1 MNIHCAASAPTPD
14 QFYYDDQTVASQ
26 PLSPLP
32 LPRLYTTNIT
42 SPEPSNV
49 EQNPTNQ
56 GHVRLFAQPP
66 ISQRP
71 LTSHGQLNSPH
82 ESAYVNDSL
91 HLPQQPPVN
100 VEPVEPSF
108 NPMQWMANVTSLG
121 MNSDK
126 PTDGS
131 LHGVI
136 MAVDSFQKGVVDK
149 MAFMRQNHA
158 SMWPPEMWDTITRN
172 VTARADALQQT
183 VTSWRQFDKACN
195 DVERDLGL
203 IAQQLNT
210 VGELSVFMAG
220 LQPQLQK
227 LNSVGTR
234 LARVEEVILQSK
246 VEFAVPVKAAN
257 RDEIRDVKAQL
268 HMKYK
273 SLRDR
278 HQYQLAQAK
287 SSKRLIEHYQ
297 KTNAQIVSERGEVAT
312 MIENCMR
319 SNSNDGSNV
328 IVQVLMITK
337 KFKRKQIFF

>member
-1 MNIHCAASAPTPD
+1 
-14 QFYYDDQTVASQ
+14 
-26 PLSPLP
+26 
-32 LPRLYTTNIT
+32 
-42 SPEPSNV
+42 
-49 EQNPTNQ
+49 
-56 GHVRLFAQPP
+56 
-66 ISQRP
+66 
-71 LTSHGQLNSPH
+71 
-82 ESAYVNDSL
+82 
-91 HLPQQPPVN
+91 
-100 VEPVEPSF
+100 
-108 NPMQWMANVTSLG
+108 
-121 MNSDK
+121 
-126 PTDGS
+126 
-131 LHGVI
+131 
-136 MAVDSFQKGVVDK
+136 
-149 MAFMRQNHA
+149 
-158 SMWPPEMWDTITRN
+158 MWPPEMWDTITRN

-337 KFKRKQIFF
+337 NFKRKQIFF